1 MNYLFP
7 DFETYFDDKYTLS
20 GPNAMPIDNYVLDPR
35 FYIHGV
41 SLKVNDEPSQWFTG
55 NDIAFFFRV
64 GVDMRDTII
73 VAHNNYFDGFIASQI
88 YGLKPAGWLCTMCM
102 GRGLFGP
109 DISQSLDSL
118 SIRLGG
124 KGKSDR
130 VEFTKGKQTLT
141 PSEMQRLASYSIT
154 DNDECARCFFEMT
167 KTYPKP
173 ELDLIDLTLR
183 MFLEPRL
190 ELDLPLLE
198 QFNKEEIERKNQAL
212 QSVEWVWPYISSGQ
226 QSFFAPN
233 KLEEIKNVLMSDQQF
248 EALLKKL
255 EIKVPHKTSKK
266 TGQKT
271 TAFSKADGGFKKM
284 LKSDDE
290 RISQLANARL
300 AVKSTMGETRSQA
313 FLEVGNRPLP
323 VQLLYFGNHTGRWSG
338 QGGRNL
344 QNLMKGSPLRKG
356 VKAPKGY
363 RLAKADSS
371 QIEARLTA
379 YIATLLAGTECLLL
393 KWFREG
399 LDPYCEFGTMF
410 YGRTITK
417 EDQQDRFVSKQAV
430 LGLGFQMWVDKFQW
444 QMKALADLDFDM
456 EFCTN
461 IVTFY
466 RETFPEIKAMW
477 YTMQNMLEII
487 LNGGYRDFGF
497 FGFDQ
502 EGIRLPSGLHVH
514 YNQLKVE
521 KVEKYGKQVDQYS
534 YFGYENGKKAWVN
547 LFGGK
552 VAENLIQALD
562 RQIVAEQMLVI
573 RERYP
578 ICLQEHDGVVVMIPE
593 AEADEGIQWI
603 VDVMHTPPVWAKD
616 FPVAAEGKVSE
627 RYG

>member
-1 MNYLFP
+1 MSYAFI
-7 DFETYFDDKYTLS
+7 DAETYFDDKYTLS
-20 GPNAMPIDNYVLDPR
+20 GLNALPIDNYVLDER
-35 FYIHGV
+35 FLLHGMSV
-41 SLKVNDEPSQWFTG
+41 KVNDEPAQWFTDPVEAM
-55 NDIAFFFRV
+55 NQFDWSDA
-64 GVDMRDTII
+64 I
-73 VAHNNYFDGFIASQI
+73 VIAHNNYFDGFIAAQR
-88 YGLKPAGWLCTMCM
+88 YGVAPQKWLCTMCM

-109 DISQSLDSL
+109 DISNSLDSL
-118 SIRLGG
+118 SIRMGG
-124 KGKSDR
+124 RGKSDR
-130 VEFTKGKQTLT
+130 VEFTKGKRTLT
-141 PSEMQRLASYSIT
+141 PAEMERLAAYSIA
-154 DNDECARCFFEMT
+154 DNEECARCFYEMM
-167 KTYPKP
+167 KSYPKA

-190 ELDLPLLE
+190 KLDILMLEL
-198 QFNKEEIERKNQAL
+198 FNKMEIERKNQAL

-233 KLEEIKNVLMSDQQF
+233 KLEEIKNVLMSDVQF

-255 EIKVPHKTSKK
+255 EIKVPHKTSRK

-271 TAFSKADGGFKKM
+271 TAFSKADAGFKKM

-290 RISQLANARL
+290 RINQLANARL

-313 FLEVGNRPLP
+313 FLDVGNRALP
-323 VQLLYFGNHTGRWSG
+323 IQLLYAGNLTLRWSG
-338 QGGRNL
+338 QGGRNP
-344 QNLMKGSPLRKG
+344 QNLMKNSPLRKAI
-356 VKAPKGY
+356 KAPIGY
-363 RLAKADSS
+363 KLGKADSS

-379 YIATLLAGTECLLL
+379 YIATLLAGTECELL
-393 KWFREG
+393 KWFKQG
-399 LDPYCEFGTMF
+399 LDPYCEFGTRF

-417 EDQQDRFVSKQAV
+417 ADEQDRFVSKQAV

-444 QMKALADLDFDM
+444 QMKALADMDLTT
-456 EFCTN
+456 EFCTQ

-487 LNGGYRDFGF
+487 LKGGYRDFGF
-497 FGFDQ
+497 FGFDH

-521 KVEKYGKQVDQYS
+521 KVEKYGKQVNQYS
-534 YFGYENGKKAWVN
+534 YFGFENGKKAWVN

-562 RQIVAEQMLVI
+562 RQIVAEQMLI
-573 RERYP
+573 INERYP
-578 ICLQEHDGVVVMIPE
+578 VVHNEHDGLIALLPE
-593 AEADEGIQWI
+593 AEADEGIKWI
-603 VDVMHTPPVWAKD
+603 VGVMHTPPTWAKD